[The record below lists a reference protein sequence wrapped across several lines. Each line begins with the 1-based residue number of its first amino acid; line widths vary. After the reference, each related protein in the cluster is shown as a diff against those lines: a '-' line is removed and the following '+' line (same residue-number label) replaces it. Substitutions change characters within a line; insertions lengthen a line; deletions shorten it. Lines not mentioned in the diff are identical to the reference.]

1 MSKKRK
7 KTARCDRKIIAQ
19 NNVGMVDENTLALAI
34 VKAYQIIES
43 EQKLGKD
50 MSEEKKESKEKV
62 NNERWYTKVLFMLN
76 VLFFPWKINKRFR
89 INNKIYD
96 GILVIFVSVILALVG
111 AFIWIIGLGTVI
123 NGGVMLSQGGAVDT
137 FVGMTSLGLLLMTFG
152 SLFTLASDE
161 FSKVSDSNRIYA
173 YSASIIALISCI
185 LTVVSILK

>member
-7 KTARCDRKIIAQ
+7 KKARCDRKIIAQ

-43 EQKLGKD
+43 EQKLAKD

-89 INNKIYD
+89 INSKIYD

-111 AFIWIIGLGTVI
+111 TFIWIIGLGTVI
-123 NGGVMLSQGGAVDT
+123 NAGIMLSQGSADDT